1 MPSSPPASSPSSPS
15 SPAAATSAADAAAAA
30 GGGGGGSGS
39 GSGSGGGSQL
49 RAHLTGRPETSSFR
63 RLVVTEADQYR
74 LQRLLS
80 AVGSPFR
87 KMPDK
92 SMQALARSFEL
103 VEFQPGDI
111 IMQKGVMGRH
121 LYVVDDGN
129 VELFNVK
136 YGQKPVLVTTI
147 HAQPS
152 RSDLVTGK
160 FNSRMFGQTSLRLA
174 VPQPLGA
181 RVPVEAGPCRV
192 WRMSADAYDI
202 TLQVRS
208 ARGLVEVEVV
218 WRWWW
223 WWWCTAWIVFCKS
236 VS

>member
-1 MPSSPPASSPSSPS
+1 MPASTLSGDSVPAGSAGSSSSSSPAPPSSSSPASSSPPSCSSPRNHAQLRKFLTTRPEASSFK
-15 SPAAATSAADAAAAA
+15 
-30 GGGGGGSGS
+30 
-39 GSGSGGGSQL
+39 QL
-49 RAHLTGRPETSSFR
+49 P
-63 RLVVTEADQYR
+63 VTEADLYR

-87 KMPDK
+87 KMPQK
-92 SMQALARSFEL
+92 ALQELSRSFEL
-103 VEFQPGDI
+103 IEFKPGDI

-121 LYVVDDGN
+121 LYVVDDGD

-147 HAQPS
+147 HAETT
-152 RSDLVTGK
+152 RADLVTGK

-181 RVPVEAGPCRV
+181 RVSIDSGHCRV

-202 TLQVRS
+202 TLQVRTLGYCL
-208 ARGLVEVEVV
+208 RDPD
-218 WRWWW
+218 
-223 WWWCTAWIVFCKS
+223 FCIAFAFN
-236 VS
+236 

>member
-1 MPSSPPASSPSSPS
+1 MPPPPASSPSSP
-15 SPAAATSAADAAAAA
+15 ADGTSAAAPGGA
-30 GGGGGGSGS
+30 GSR
-39 GSGSGGGSQL
+39 L
-49 RAHLTGRPETSSFR
+49 RTYLTARPETSSFR
-63 RLVVTEADQYR
+63 RLAVTEADQYR

-87 KMPDK
+87 KMSDK
-92 SMQALARSFEL
+92 SMQALTRSFEL

-152 RSDLVTGK
+152 RADLVTGK
-160 FNSRMFGQTSLRLA
+160 FNSRMFGQTSLRRA

-181 RVPVEAGPCRV
+181 RVPIEAGPCRV

-202 TLQVRS
+202 TLQVR
-208 ARGLVEVEVV
+208 
-218 WRWWW
+218 
-223 WWWCTAWIVFCKS
+223 
-236 VS
+236 